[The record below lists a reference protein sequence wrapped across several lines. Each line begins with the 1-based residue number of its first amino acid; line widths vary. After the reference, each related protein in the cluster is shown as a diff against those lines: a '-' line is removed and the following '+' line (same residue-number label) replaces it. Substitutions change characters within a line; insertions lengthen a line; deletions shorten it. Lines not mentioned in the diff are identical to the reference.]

1 MTEDAADLD
10 RLSEEGDAAA
20 EGRKPNAPAKPA
32 AERGVEP
39 PDPNKPPGDK
49 PGDQPPIEPG
59 EPVKISDLRT
69 AYQTLKK
76 KVKDE
81 FEPKLQQVQT
91 LEAKVKELESV
102 NPPEVSV
109 LQERL
114 AAAEK
119 RRDELETE
127 IRFVDYSKSKEF
139 ADKYQKPYTDAWRS
153 ALNDLAELTV
163 EDADGS
169 TRRAT
174 QEDLLKLSN
183 LPLGEARRQANA
195 LFGDSA
201 DDVMAHRRKIIEL
214 SNAQTK
220 AIDDARLA
228 GTEKA
233 KLTSAER
240 KAQFEQTQ
248 KAWGEVNAAIV
259 KKWPHMFGP
268 VEGDTEG
275 NALLTKGLALADKLF
290 SPTAENR
297 PKSPE
302 EALQIHAMIRNKVA
316 NHDRLALRLKVAR
329 ERIVELESSLKEFE
343 AHSPNGG
350 LSGGSPGAGTKDF
363 MEEVDAEI
371 DAMDKQGRG

>member
-1 MTEDAADLD
+1 ME
-10 RLSEEGDAAA
+10 
-20 EGRKPNAPAKPA
+20 
-32 AERGVEP
+32 
-39 PDPNKPPGDK
+39 PDPNKPTGEK
-49 PGDQPPIEPG
+49 PGDQPPPEPG

-76 KVKDE
+76 KVKEE

-91 LEAKVKELESV
+91 LEAKIKELETS
-102 NPPEVSV
+102 NPPEVSI

-114 AAAEK
+114 SAAEK

-153 ALNDLAELTV
+153 AMNDLAELTV
-163 EDADGS
+163 EDPNGS
-169 TRRAT
+169 TRKAS

-201 DDVMAHRRKIIEL
+201 DDVMAHRRNIIQL
-214 SNAQTK
+214 SNAQSK
-220 AIDDARLA
+220 ALEEARLA

-233 KLTSAER
+233 KLSDTER
-240 KAQFEQTQ
+240 KAQIEKTQ
-248 KAWGEVNAAIV
+248 KAWGEVNSAIA
-259 KKWPHMFGP
+259 KKWPNMFAP

-275 NALLTKGLALADKLF
+275 NSLLEKGRALADRLF
-290 SPTAENR
+290 SPTEETR
-297 PKSPE
+297 PKTPE
-302 EALQIHAMIRNKVA
+302 EALQVHAMIRNKVA
-316 NHDRLALRLKVAR
+316 NHDRLALRLKGAR
-329 ERIVELESSLKEFE
+329 ARIAELEASLKEFE

-350 LSGGSPGAGTKDF
+350 LSGGAPGGGTKDF
-363 MEEVDAEI
+363 MDEVDAEI
-371 DAMDKQGRG
+371 DAMDKKGGG